1 MAADY
6 TALTWTADELLADV
20 FRACRLPATG
30 TVDYTPQV
38 VLRMATQSLHDWAG
52 HMLSTAHEG
61 RLVTSF
67 LRAMPTDALDRQG
80 AVYELP
86 PLAAADTIDALIW
99 VDPVSNVETRLETV
113 PPAMLPLFTR
123 GYETGTPHGYAFMDG
138 AVRLFPTP
146 SSTGTLKMLYQ
157 RRHGALTNTPA
168 EDYATPTNAIAAG
181 TPVGT
186 RTTLTLP
193 GTTAPSRFASGA
205 WVDLV
210 QPTIPHRT
218 RAHGVLITGLTPGPP
233 PTITINMPF
242 EDFTRV
248 AAGGYTV
255 VAYGK
260 APFVQL
266 PLEMRDPFNRQV
278 AARLLSEIGDLP
290 ISMAQDQLSGQ
301 GAVRVRDMLSP
312 RAKGQPQKLYN
323 PNSLARGGSATRRRW
338 PGT

>member
-1 MAADY
+1 VAADY
-6 TALTWTADELLADV
+6 TALTWTAAELLADV
-20 FRACRLPATG
+20 YRACRLPATG
-30 TVDYTPQV
+30 TVDYTPDV

-67 LRAMPTDALDRQG
+67 LRTMPTDALDRQG

-123 GYETGTPHGYAFMDG
+123 GYETGSPHGYAFMDG

-157 RRHGALTNTPA
+157 RRHGALTNTPEA
-168 EDYATPTNAIAAG
+168 DYAVPTAAIAAG
-181 TPVGT
+181 SPVGA
-186 RTTLTLP
+186 TTQLTFATLP
-193 GTTAPSRFASGA
+193 TRFALGS
-205 WVDLV
+205 WVDIV
-210 QPTIPHRT
+210 QSTVPHRT
-218 RAHGVLITGLTPGPP
+218 RAHGVKIASLAP
-233 PTITINMPF
+233 PTIQLNLPF
-242 EDFTRV
+242 EDYTRLV
-248 AAGGYTV
+248 AGGGDTV

-260 APFVQL
+260 APFCQL

-301 GAVRVRDMLSP
+301 GAIRVRDMLSP

-323 PNSLARGGSATRRRW
+323 PNSLARGGSETRRRW
-338 PGT
+338 SGT